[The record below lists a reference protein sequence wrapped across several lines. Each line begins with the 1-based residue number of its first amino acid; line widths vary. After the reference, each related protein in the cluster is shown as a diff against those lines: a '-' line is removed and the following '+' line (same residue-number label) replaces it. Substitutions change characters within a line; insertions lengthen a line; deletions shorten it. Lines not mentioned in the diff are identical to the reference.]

1 MLLFLANYTLW
12 IAPYMQDSYEEQHQ
26 TLVWADDAE
35 QAEQKVRD
43 RFDLEDP
50 YSISKTVMSVGL
62 IPAIV

>member
-12 IAPYMQDSYEEQHQ
+12 VSPYMEDSHEEQHQ

-50 YSISKTVMSVGL
+50 YSVSKMVTSVEL

>member
-12 IAPYMQDSYEEQHQ
+12 IAPYMEDTYEEEHQ

-50 YSISKTVMSVGL
+50 YSISKTVMHVEL
-62 IPAIV
+62 IPAIT

>member
-12 IAPYMQDSYEEQHQ
+12 IAPYMEDSYEEEHQ

-43 RFDLEDP
+43 HFDLEDP
-50 YSISKTVMSVGL
+50 YSVNKMVTSVEL